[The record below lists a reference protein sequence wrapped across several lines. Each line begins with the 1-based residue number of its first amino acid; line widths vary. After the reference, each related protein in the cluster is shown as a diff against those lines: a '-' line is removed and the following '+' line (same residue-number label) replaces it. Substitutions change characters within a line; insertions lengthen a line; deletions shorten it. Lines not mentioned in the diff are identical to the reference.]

1 MQPDPEKTSPLD
13 VLATSLSDGTPLDWA
28 VASTL
33 GEDEYLEAVALQDI
47 SRIAAF
53 HRTLQR
59 SPRGEGGAAG
69 DASPMPDGAPRWGSL
84 VLVEQLGAGA
94 SGEVWRAWDA
104 RLQREVALKFPLT
117 RDEPL
122 PVSGEANPLLAEAR
136 VLARLRHPA
145 IVTVYGI
152 AEHDGRVGMWM
163 ELLDGETLAAAIER
177 GGPLAPAQVAR
188 IGRELALALDAVHE
202 AGLVHRD
209 VKPANVVLER
219 GGRVVLTDF
228 GLGRPQGG
236 AGEPWRTAGT
246 PLFMAPELFAG
257 EPPSP
262 RSDLYALGVTLR
274 WALTG
279 HPPFAARSLA
289 ELKTEALRGPLRAL
303 GDERPDVSTALAAA
317 IEQATAP
324 APEARF
330 ARAADLAHAL
340 AGQLAAAVAVRHTL
354 PAELDAFIGRAAELA
369 RLGERLA
376 AARLVTLLG
385 PGGIGK
391 TRLAVHFGRQ
401 SQDAWPGGVWF
412 CDLTEARDR
421 NGIVA
426 AVAGALA
433 VPLDKGDPV
442 TQLGHAI
449 AGRGSALVILD
460 NCEQVRGDTAA
471 AVARWLDRAPEVRF
485 LATSRERLEARGE
498 EVLVVDPLGPEP
510 GAELFLERA
519 RRHATAFAP
528 AAPDEAAVREVVRMT
543 EGLPLAI
550 ELAAARVRIM
560 TVDELA
566 ARLHERF
573 RVLGGTA
580 RGRHSSLEAVIDES
594 WEMLAEWEQAA
605 WAQCA
610 VFEGGFTLAAAE
622 GVLDLSAWSD
632 APWLV
637 DVVQA
642 LADKSLL
649 RISPPAAAGTGQ
661 SEMRFGMYVSL
672 QEYARRKLGDER
684 AVTRGGSGAAAE
696 RAAEERHGRWYA
708 RYGTKETL
716 ADFEREGGA
725 ERRRAERDLDN
736 LLSACRRAVDRGDGD
751 VAHATFR
758 IAWALLEL
766 RGPMATAL
774 ELGRALA
781 EVPGLDPEARADV
794 LVSLAS
800 AEWFVG
806 RVDEAR
812 THYGAALAIF
822 RERGARDQEATV
834 CNNLANYHR
843 ARGEIDTARMHYES
857 ALAICRD
864 IGARRMEGVVLGNLG
879 IVCREQGQLAEAQA
893 HYEAALAIDR
903 EVGNRAAEGIV
914 LSNLGNLSR
923 AQGRLDEAQARHE
936 AALVVH
942 REVGS
947 RRSEGH
953 VLGSLGNVLAD
964 QGRHAE
970 ARQCFEAAL
979 AIHREFGDRRFE
991 GVVHGYLGSVHAQ
1004 EGQLDVAAM
1013 HYEAALEIAR
1023 EVRSRRFECNVLGEL
1038 GDLRRAQGRPAEARA
1053 HYESALAIAAEVG
1066 NRTAEGVVLGSLGGL
1081 LRMEGRHEEA
1091 REVLARS
1098 EAILRALDARL
1109 DLVKLLC
1116 ARAELEQESGNTAA
1130 ARCTLDE
1137 AEGLVARSGAGPGSE
1152 LARLLA
1158 AVRQRLTA
1166 WL

>member
-1 MQPDPEKTSPLD
+1 MQPDPRKTSPLD
-13 VLATSLSDGTPLDWA
+13 VLATSLSDGTPLDWV

-33 GEDEYLEAVALQDI
+33 DEDEYIEAVALQDI

-53 HRTLQR
+53 NRTLQR
-59 SPRGEGGAAG
+59 SRGEEGAAG
-69 DASPMPDGAPRWGSL
+69 DAPSIPDGAQRWGSL

-94 SGEVWRAWDA
+94 SGEVWRAWDTG
-104 RLQREVALKFPLT
+104 LQREVALKFPLT

-122 PVSGEANPLLAEAR
+122 PVSGEASPLLAEAR

-228 GLGRPQGG
+228 GLGRPLGG
-236 AGEPWRTAGT
+236 AGEPGRTAGT

-257 EPPSP
+257 ERPSP

-289 ELKTEALRGPLRAL
+289 ELRTEAMRGPLRAL
-303 GDERPDVSTALAAA
+303 GDECPDVPAAVAAA
-317 IEQATAP
+317 IEQAMAP
-324 APEARF
+324 APEARCG
-330 ARAADLAHAL
+330 RAADLAHAL
-340 AGQLAAAVAVRHTL
+340 AAQLAVAVALRHTL
-354 PAELDAFIGRAAELA
+354 PAELDTFIGRAAELA
-369 RLGERLA
+369 RLGARLR

-391 TRLAVHFGRQ
+391 TRLAIHFGRQ
-401 SQDAWPGGVWF
+401 SEDAWPGGVWF
-412 CDLTEARDR
+412 CELTEARDR

-460 NCEQVRGDTAA
+460 NCEQVRGDAAA

-485 LATSRERLEARGE
+485 LATSRERLEVRGE
-498 EVLVVDPLGPEP
+498 EVFAVDPLGPEP
-510 GAELFLERA
+510 GAELFRERA
-519 RRHATAFAP
+519 RRHATASAP

-550 ELAAARVRIM
+550 ELAAARLRIM

-566 ARLHERF
+566 ARLHERL

-594 WEMLAEWEQAA
+594 WEMLAEWERAA

-622 GVLDLSAWSD
+622 GVLDLGAWSD
-632 APWLV
+632 APWVV

-649 RISPPAAAGTGQ
+649 RTWTVEAAGASPAET
-661 SEMRFGMYVSL
+661 RFGMYVSL
-672 QEYARRKLGDER
+672 QEYARRKLQDER
-684 AVTRGGSGAAAE
+684 AVARGGSGAAAE

-708 RYGTKETL
+708 RYGTEEML
-716 ADFEREGGA
+716 ADLDRGSGA

-736 LLSACRRAVDRGDGD
+736 LLSACRRALDRGDGD

-781 EVPGLDPEARADV
+781 EVPGLDPAARADV

-800 AEWFVG
+800 AAWFAG
-806 RVDEAR
+806 RMDEAR
-812 THYGAALAIF
+812 THYEAALGVF
-822 RERGARDQEATV
+822 RQRGDRVQEANV
-834 CNNLANYHR
+834 RSNLANYHR
-843 ARGEIDTARMHYES
+843 ARGETGDAQVHYDA
-857 ALAICRD
+857 ALAICREV
-864 IGARRMEGVVLGNLG
+864 GARRLEGVILGNLG
-879 IVCREQGQLAEAQA
+879 IMCREQGRLEDARAN
-893 HYEAALAIDR
+893 YDAALAIDR

-936 AALVVH
+936 AALAVH

-964 QGRHAE
+964 QGRCAE
-970 ARQCFEAAL
+970 ARACFDAAL

-991 GVVHGYLGSVHAQ
+991 GVVHGYLGSVYAQ
-1004 EGQLDVAAM
+1004 EGQPDVAAM

-1023 EVRSRRFECNVLGEL
+1023 EVRSRRFECNVLAEL
-1038 GDLRRAQGRPAEARA
+1038 GDLRRAQGRLAEARA

-1066 NRTAEGVVLGSLGGL
+1066 NRAAEGVVLGSLGGL
-1081 LRMEGRHEEA
+1081 LRMEGRHEAA
-1091 REVLARS
+1091 REVLARG
-1098 EAILRALDARL
+1098 EAVLRGLDARL
-1109 DLVKLLC
+1109 DLVKLLV
-1116 ARAELEQESGNTAA
+1116 ARAELEHETGNAA
-1130 ARCTLDE
+1130 AVRRTLDE

-1158 AVRQRLTA
+1158 AVRLRLTA
-1166 WL
+1166 GL

>member
-1 MQPDPEKTSPLD
+1 MQSDPEQTSPLE
-13 VLATSLSDGTPLDWA
+13 VLAASLSDGMPLDWTA
-28 VASTL
+28 ASTL
-33 GEDEYLEAVALQDI
+33 NEDEYLEAVALQDI

-53 HRTLQR
+53 NRTLQR
-59 SPRGEGGAAG
+59 SPRGTGGAAG
-69 DASPMPDGAPRWGSL
+69 DAPPLPAGATRWGDL

-94 SGEVWRAWDA
+94 RGEVWRAWDA
-104 RLQREVALKFPLT
+104 RLQREVALKFPLARGET
-117 RDEPL
+117 L
-122 PVSGEANPLLAEAR
+122 PAAGEASPLLIEAR
-136 VLARLRHPA
+136 ALARLRHPA

-177 GGPLAPAQVAR
+177 DGPVAPAHVAR

-236 AGEPWRTAGT
+236 AGEPWRAAGT

-279 HPPFAARSLA
+279 RSPFAARSLA
-289 ELKTEALRGPLRAL
+289 ELRAEVMRGPERAMR
-303 GDERPDVSTALAAA
+303 DECPDASVALAAA
-317 IEQATAP
+317 IEQAMAP
-324 APEARF
+324 ASEARF

-340 AGQLAAAVAVRHTL
+340 AGQLAAGAAARHTL

-376 AARLVTLLG
+376 GARLVTLLG

-391 TRLAVHFGRQ
+391 TRLAIHFGRQ
-401 SQDAWPGGVWF
+401 SQDAWAGGVWF
-412 CDLTEARDR
+412 CDLTEARDL

-426 AVAGALA
+426 AVAGALG

-449 AGRGSALVILD
+449 AGRGRALLILD
-460 NCEQVRGDTAA
+460 NCEQMRLDM
-471 AVARWLDRAPEVRF
+471 AVAVVRWLDRAPEVRF
-485 LATSRERLEARGE
+485 LATSRERLEVRGE
-498 EVLVVDPLGPEP
+498 EVLAVDPLGPEP

-519 RRHATAFAP
+519 RRHSTAFAA

-573 RVLGGTA
+573 QVLGGTA
-580 RGRHSSLEAVIDES
+580 RGRHSSLEGVIDES
-594 WEMLAEWEQAA
+594 WEMLADWEQAA

-610 VFEGGFTLAAAE
+610 VFEGGFTLAAVE
-622 GVLDLSAWSD
+622 GVLDLGAWGD
-632 APWLV
+632 APWVV

-642 LADKSLL
+642 LVDKSLL
-649 RISPPAAAGTGQ
+649 RTWTVEAAGAGPAET
-661 SEMRFGMYVSL
+661 RFGMYVSL
-672 QEYARRKLGDER
+672 QEYARRKLR
-684 AVTRGGSGAAAE
+684 AESALARGGSGAEAE
-696 RAAEERHGRWYA
+696 QAAEERHGRWYA
-708 RYGTKETL
+708 RYGTKDAL
-716 ADFEREGGA
+716 ADLEREGGA

-736 LLSACRRAVDRGDGD
+736 LLSACRRALDRGVAD
-751 VAHATFR
+751 VAYATFR
-758 IAWALLEL
+758 AAWALLEL
-766 RGPMATAL
+766 RGPIATAL
-774 ELGRALA
+774 ELGRRLVEVPALDPGARA
-781 EVPGLDPEARADV
+781 EVLA
-794 LVSLAS
+794 SLAS

-806 RVDEAR
+806 QMSEAGA
-812 THYGAALAIF
+812 HYRAALAIF
-822 RERGARDQEATV
+822 RERGARIQEATV
-834 CNNLANYHR
+834 RGNLANYHR
-843 ARGEIDTARMHYES
+843 ARGDTGDAQVHYDA
-857 ALAICRD
+857 ALAICREE
-864 IGARRMEGVVLGNLG
+864 GARRLEGVILGNLG
-879 IVCREQGQLAEAQA
+879 IMCREQGQLAEAQG
-893 HYEAALAIDR
+893 HYEAALAIHR
-903 EVGNRAAEGIV
+903 EVGNRVAEGIV
-914 LSNLGNLSR
+914 LSNLGNLLR
-923 AQGRLDEAQARHE
+923 AQGRLDEARTRHE
-936 AALVVH
+936 AALAVH

-970 ARQCFEAAL
+970 ARQCFDAAL

-991 GVVHGYLGSVHAQ
+991 GVVQGYLGSVYAR
-1004 EGQLDVAAM
+1004 EGQPDEAAM
-1013 HYEAALEIAR
+1013 HYEAALAIAR

-1038 GDLRRAQGRPAEARA
+1038 GDLRGAQGRLAAARA
-1053 HYESALAIAAEVG
+1053 HYESALAIAAEIG

-1081 LRMEGRHEEA
+1081 LRMEGRSEEA
-1091 REVLARS
+1091 RRILARG
-1098 EAILRALDARL
+1098 EAILRALGARL
-1109 DLVKLLC
+1109 DLVKLLV
-1116 ARAELEQESGNTAA
+1116 ARAELEQESGNAAA

-1158 AVRQRLTA
+1158 EVRQRLTA
-1166 WL
+1166 GS